1 MCLSSSLV
9 LTAAGVSA
17 LAQTQPLGQSASDL
31 PAARSQTGA
40 GTEEKSGRLEEVV
53 VTARKRSESAQDVP
67 VALTAF
73 GADELEQ
80 RGITGVSGLK
90 TGAIPTLRLKDVA
103 GSPTVLQ
110 ATIRGFTNPNGT
122 DITSENPVPFYIDDV
137 YFGREQGSALD
148 LTEVD
153 SITVLRGP
161 QGTLF
166 GKNAMGGAVQI
177 SSKPP
182 TGEFGLRQIVEGG
195 NIGSWKVITHLDLPK
210 TAEIATKLDFLATD
224 NDGWQKNPAGPA
236 VNGNVPYDPTRTPP
250 TMQEQNFG
258 RVKYIAG
265 RVAMR
270 YQPVDTLTVDFAAD
284 YTQARSTGAFN
295 QLQSSSDLYTR
306 SVWLDQTQRIDE
318 SQYPMFRPLDH
329 QQFYGARLTAN
340 WTPYGSLTVKSI
352 TAYRNDSSLEFN
364 TPAPANTLP
373 AVFLGRPDLGV
384 LTAPVVVYDIQHK
397 QFSQEL
403 QLIGDAGAGLQ
414 WVGGLFFMEE
424 RGSQINNTYFS
435 LAFPGTVFG
444 PGPVPQL
451 PGIVSLGTPTVL
463 DPALYLPT
471 QISGADVRNISAA
484 GFGQVTWNPP
494 VLDRKLALTAGLRL
508 GLDEKRTTRPFGF
521 VWDQVTYPA
530 RQGAPAPTP
539 PAVPGQVC
547 PCSPKNIV
555 ERRALPLVTAAYHW
569 TEAHSTYLSYSTGYR
584 AASVSLSSQTLNP
597 VRSDS
602 VASIELG
609 EKFEF
614 LGRRVRVNLAAFRE
628 QWKNPQENASTAS
641 VSTVE
646 FFNGPNVITYG
657 LELDSSFAPWDGLL
671 LNVAGAYSHGKDA
684 SINSPFSPPG
694 AAPVQQFNHPVD
706 LPKFTGSV
714 SLLYDIARTA
724 YGTWRLNLDVNGTS
738 RYFSNPNI
746 PFENPGY
753 VLLNGRVGI
762 ASVPLGANGGLLDVM
777 LYGRNL
783 ADKSYQIYDYSTAGV
798 TAQNNI
804 AVFGQKRTYGVALAY
819 RF

>member
-1 MCLSSSLV
+1 MCLSSSLM

-17 LAQTQPLGQSASDL
+17 LAQTQPPGQSVSDL
-31 PAARSQTGA
+31 PAARAQTGA
-40 GTEEKSGRLEEVV
+40 GSEEKSGRLAEVV
-53 VTARKRSESAQDVP
+53 VTARKRSESEQDVP
-67 VALTAF
+67 VALTAL

-80 RGITGVSGLK
+80 RGITGVSGLT

-148 LTEVD
+148 LTEVE

-177 SSKPP
+177 TSKPP

-224 NDGWQKNPAGPA
+224 NDGWQKNPAGPT
-236 VNGNVPYDPTRTPP
+236 VNGNLPYDPTRTAQ
-250 TMQEQNFG
+250 TTQEQNFG

-265 RVAMR
+265 RLAMR

-284 YTQARSTGAFN
+284 YTQSRSTGAIS
-295 QLQSSSDLYTR
+295 QVQSSSDLYTG

-340 WTPYGSLTVKSI
+340 WEPSESLTVKSI
-352 TAYRNDSSLEFN
+352 TAYRKDSSLEFN
-364 TPAPANTLP
+364 TPGPANTLP

-384 LTAPVVVYDIQHK
+384 LSAPAVVYDIRHEQY
-397 QFSQEL
+397 SQEF
-403 QLIGDAGAGLQ
+403 QFIGQAGADLQ

-451 PGIVSLGTPTVL
+451 PGIVSSGTPTVL

-484 GFGQVTWNPP
+484 GFGQATWHPP
-494 VLDRKLALTAGLRL
+494 VLERKLALTAGLRL
-508 GLDEKRTTRPFGF
+508 GLDEKTATRPFGF

-530 RQGAPAPTP
+530 TQGAPAPTP
-539 PAVPGQVC
+539 PEVPGQVC
-547 PCSPKNIV
+547 PCSPRTIV
-555 ERRALPLVTAAYHW
+555 ERRALPLATAAYHW
-569 TEAHSTYLSYSTGYR
+569 TQAQSTYLSYSTGYR

-602 VASIELG
+602 VVSFELG
-609 EKFEF
+609 EKLEF
-614 LGRRVRVNLAAFRE
+614 LDRRVRVNLAAFRE
-628 QWKNPQENASTAS
+628 EWKDPQENASTAS
-641 VSTVE
+641 SSTVE

-671 LNVAGAYSHGKDA
+671 LSVAGAYSHGKDA

-762 ASVPLGANGGLLDVM
+762 AGAPLGAHGGLLDVM

-783 ADKSYQIYDYSTAGV
+783 LDKSYQVYDYSTAGV

-804 AVFGQKRTYGVALAY
+804 AIFGEKRTYGISLAY